1 MNLFNLIK
9 TDERQKIET
18 AYEKTG
24 ECLARYQRCQAVLT
38 QFSSQANGKQP
49 LRQLIG
55 QWLDSQPDTERELCR
70 AVLNGIVAAKRHY
83 AAVKASGQPTKPS
96 TAKDAPAMPTPAER
110 EALRQSVANRTGG
123 R

>member
-1 MNLFNLIK
+1 MNLFNLIT

-38 QFSSQANGKQP
+38 QFSSQANGKQ
-49 LRQLIG
+49 RIS
-55 QWLDSQPDTERELCR
+55 QWIASQPDAERELCR

-96 TAKDAPAMPTPAER
+96 TNNELAMPTPAER

>member
-1 MNLFNLIK
+1 MNLFNLIT

-38 QFSSQANGKQP
+38 KFSSQANGKQ
-49 LRQLIG
+49 RIS
-55 QWLDSQPDTERELCR
+55 QWIASQPDAERELCR

-96 TAKDAPAMPTPAER
+96 TTNNAPAMPTPAER
-110 EALRQSVANRTGG
+110 EALRQSVANRTGVKG
-123 R
+123 NV

>member
-1 MNLFNLIK
+1 MSLSNLMTNAQRQQLDAAYAK
-9 TDERQKIET
+9 TAD
-18 AYEKTG
+18 
-24 ECLARYQRCQAVLT
+24 CLARYQRCKAVLS
-38 QFSSQANGKQP
+38 QFSSQADGKQ
-49 LRQLIG
+49 RIS
-55 QWLDSQPDTERELCR
+55 QWIASQPDAERELCR

-96 TAKDAPAMPTPAER
+96 TTNNAPAMPTPAER